1 MKKINLKEFPDFI
14 NDYWYAADFPIQ
26 ANGPGG
32 KQRGCLDGLL
42 KGHAE
47 GNQVFDFLV
56 QVGDGARC
64 V

>member
-1 MKKINLKEFPDFI
+1 MVHSGDVQVFI
-14 NDYWYAADFPIQ
+14 QHHQVGALARSNAADFPIQ

-47 GNQVFDFLV
+47 GKPGF
-56 QVGDGARC
+56 
-64 V
+64 